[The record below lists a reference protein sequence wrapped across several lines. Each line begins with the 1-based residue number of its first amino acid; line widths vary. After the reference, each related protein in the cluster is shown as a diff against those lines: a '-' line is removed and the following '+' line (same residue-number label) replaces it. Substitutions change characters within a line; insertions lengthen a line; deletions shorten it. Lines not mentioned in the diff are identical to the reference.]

1 MNGQINALSSNCGLD
16 AVTPVVQGGPL
27 AGRTV
32 LRFAHAFDSDGGT
45 ERYLDDLDR
54 ILLERNAMTIIRL
67 HLTRE
72 ALRVQ
77 PEVASIGQGKLIRI
91 RLPVAEE
98 SGARSSTETSVVRL
112 QIKQKLR
119 DLVLYNP
126 LVWRTIGSKW
136 AASFQPRQKPGE
148 AVGAGIAFA
157 EIMRAHHIDMAML
170 HFFGGADAEEIVTAA
185 RENHIPFTVLNHYSN
200 DRFLHLAMRKHAMLA
215 DGVAGVNGLQVP
227 RYLERRFV
235 KLSDGIDTK
244 FFSRAEARTIPD
256 MPAEPIVLLP
266 ARVIREKG
274 QLDLVRAAASLRD
287 LGVKCSI
294 VFAGRVGTQE
304 FLNELRNE
312 ASRAGLTDS
321 TRFLGAVSVEALRDW
336 YAASSLVAFP
346 TYHHEGLP
354 RVIIESQAMGTPVVA
369 YATGGVPDAIVT
381 GTTGLLV
388 PTGDIT
394 GLTKRLC
401 ELLSSKE
408 LRLSIAARGRQAAEQ
423 NFSLDALAERHE
435 AFYLRIIAN
444 AGRVADRKNA

>member
-1 MNGQINALSSNCGLD
+1 
-16 AVTPVVQGGPL
+16 
-27 AGRTV
+27 
-32 LRFAHAFDSDGGT
+32 
-45 ERYLDDLDR
+45 
-54 ILLERNAMTIIRL
+54 
-67 HLTRE
+67 
-72 ALRVQ
+72 
-77 PEVASIGQGKLIRI
+77 
-91 RLPVAEE
+91 
-98 SGARSSTETSVVRL
+98 
-112 QIKQKLR
+112 
-119 DLVLYNP
+119 
-126 LVWRTIGSKW
+126 
-136 AASFQPRQKPGE
+136 
-148 AVGAGIAFA
+148 
-157 EIMRAHHIDMAML
+157 
-170 HFFGGADAEEIVTAA
+170 
-185 RENHIPFTVLNHYSN
+185 
-200 DRFLHLAMRKHAMLA
+200 MLA